1 MAAKVLEAIM
11 EQTCQLRAVTALVR
25 EAEKRIA
32 DVEAV
37 AASSDARPML
47 EHNDDLDNW
56 GCRCNTGWTT

>member
-11 EQTCQLRAVTALVR
+11 EQTCQLLAVTALVR

-47 EHNDDLDNW
+47 EHNDDLDN
-56 GCRCNTGWTT
+56 